1 MPIYISFKAGK
12 MSIKFGIVTLVVLL
26 LFYSCNI
33 KVSRWYMLKDEEQKV
48 NIILSFDGDSI
59 FKYSAYSYG
68 YLYQYS
74 SGSYLRKGNTLIL
87 KSNQKSLCDTVRI
100 ESSKIPENNY
110 ILINF
115 RYLRIKKDAPSS
127 LQIRYSNSM
136 VDTSFFALFSPLILF
151 DNNSDS
157 SILHEN
163 LIGGNAFRI
172 ESTKQKAIITLRA
185 VNNDFTH
192 GGKGDKFSFSL
203 DSSANVFN
211 IWLYSKQYDS
221 LDNYRFLDN
230 EVWQLKGK
238 RILDT
243 KTNDEFVKTKK
254 LPYRF
259 REHDYTNPDVPDLLN
274 YPEFNVRDSLGR
286 KQGVWK
292 TVPDSL
298 PNFRYN
304 TLRFKDV
311 VDKRKYLANND
322 STTGSITLYE
332 TYIDDKLVGPF
343 KGLYSNSSIAF
354 RGEYRNNRVDG
365 KYFEYSSNGEIS
377 FFANYNMGMLQGK
390 CVEFGFFGVMEAEYT
405 YENGILREEI
415 IYECFGSKRDGFH
428 NSVDEFLIPYINYI
442 IKYDKKG
449 RPYNGRVYAYDYQGK
464 IERVFEYRKHKL
476 YKEYSVIYDWEEN
489 CYEFVNEDRD
499 YPWWW
504 KH

>member
-1 MPIYISFKAGK
+1 MEKISAKL
-12 MSIKFGIVTLVVLL
+12 IIVIVLVTI
-26 LFYSCNI
+26 FYSCERRI
-33 KVSRWYMLKDEEQKV
+33 AGCYFKKQIVGISTLELKDDSTFILNRPLKNTNDCGEEWSSGRYSIKGNKLILTSGFSEIKDSLLV
-48 NIILSFDGDSI
+48 HATKKDYSGFMKMRFMPIRRKFEGLSFLLKIEDNIIFTAPDSI
-59 FKYSAYSYG
+59 LLFDKNISASVLSEYKFFSAMNLFYKDG
-68 YLYQYS
+68 
-74 SGSYLRKGNTLIL
+74 
-87 KSNQKSLCDTVRI
+87 I
-100 ESSKIPENNY
+100 EAYEVSKIPLKT
-110 ILINF
+110 I
-115 RYLRIKKDAPSS
+115 
-127 LQIRYSNSM
+127 
-136 VDTSFFALFSPLILF
+136 ILF
-151 DNNSDS
+151 YNIGESPTYSLALDS
-157 SILHEN
+157 S
-163 LIGGNAFRI
+163 F
-172 ESTKQKAIITLRA
+172 
-185 VNNDFTH
+185 NDFTIYFYN
-192 GGKGDKFSFSL
+192 KLF
-203 DSSANVFN
+203 
-211 IWLYSKQYDS
+211 DS
-221 LDNYRFLDN
+221 LERYRYFKN

-322 STTGSITLYE
+322 STIGSITLYE
-332 TYIDDKLVGPF
+332 TYINDKLVGPF